1 MRNHL
6 PASLVILFAAVAIG
20 CGSSRDISSSDEHA
34 NQYGCDQCHG
44 YPPPP
49 HFPAYA
55 QDFHPIGVTGA
66 MCYVCHPT
74 TVNPDG
80 HTIVAGGTHK
90 NGQVEYVDYHTSSCD
105 ACHGLP
111 PATGRHTFHFTTIGV
126 ACSTCHQSFDPT
138 TKATDDTVHMH
149 GLDYIVLGNGT
160 HLTKQALPDG
170 TWPDTECAACH
181 SALGVP

>member
-6 PASLVILFAAVAIG
+6 PALLVILFAAVAIG
-20 CGSSRDISSSDEHA
+20 CGSSRDISSSNEHA

-90 NGQVEYVDYHTSSCD
+90 DGQVEYVDYHTASCD

-111 PATGRHTFHFTTIGV
+111 PETGRHTFHVTTRGV
-126 ACSTCHQSFDPT
+126 PCSTCHQGFDPT
-138 TKATDDTVHMH
+138 TKATDDTVHMQ

-170 TWPDTECAACH
+170 TWPDAECAACH
-181 SALGVP
+181 SALGVD